1 MPDPS
6 ISGSSSSRTSSA
18 QSSRSNSERSSGNS
32 SSDYSGVDTSSL
44 SGIEAASRQQSTGEK
59 LSSANTQVSNLTGDK
74 EERSPAGAIAAA
86 ATQDSAHR
94 SPGPITSQA
103 HIPGRV
109 EAQGFRT
116 PDAAAFNAL
125 EKSNPTSIRNNV
137 EVGGYIYENPETKRF
152 HATEPV
158 LGTADELQLGHIK
171 TPDGARTVGDYHT
184 HADYSNFDAKTGDII
199 RTTNP
204 ANDGFNSD
212 RFSVVDFQGNSYD
225 GTTGYLATPSG
236 EFRSVQPDVIPDGVF
251 SDPNF
256 DPDTVRDSRMSI
268 PLETARTSG
277 RNGAIIGGGVEL
289 GVATYNALGDGYQHS
304 DLGTIANAGA
314 RGAAAGGA
322 TAIGEH
328 YVERGIE
335 RTVGSSI
342 QRRVGEVAA
351 RNGLDD
357 VAVGTAART
366 IASRAGGAGAVGA
379 VVGAGFSI
387 YDNREGL
394 ARGDS
399 EAIGDVAGDTVVA
412 AGSALAGAAAGAAIG
427 SAVPVLGTAVGAV
440 VGLGVGLG
448 VDYIARKG
456 GVDEVVG
463 DVVSGGVDQLTL
475 SVMQQAQLS
484 MQPKKQE
491 RRSPASLDGKLTALG
506 CTNKHVL

>member
-6 ISGSSSSRTSSA
+6 IGGSSSASRSSAGRSSGGSSSS
-18 QSSRSNSERSSGNS
+18 S
-32 SSDYSGVDTSSL
+32 SSSGVDTSSL

-59 LSSANTQVSNLTGDK
+59 LSSAKTTVSNLTDDK

-125 EKSNPTSIRNNV
+125 EKSNPISIRNNV
-137 EVGGYIYENPETKRF
+137 EVGGFIYENPETKRF

-158 LGTADELQLGHIK
+158 LGTVDELQLDHIK
-171 TPDGARTVGDYHT
+171 TPDGTKTVGDYHT
-184 HADYSNFDAKTGDII
+184 HADYSDFDANDNVV

-204 ANDGFNSD
+204 AIDGFNSD
-212 RFSVVDFQGNSYD
+212 RFSVVDFQGNSFD
-225 GTTGYLATPSG
+225 RTTGYLGTPGG
-236 EFRSVQPDVIPDGVF
+236 EFRKVQPDAIPDGVF

-256 DPDTVRDSRMSI
+256 DPDTVRDSTMSI
-268 PLETARTSG
+268 PLETTRTSG

-304 DLGTIANAGA
+304 DLGTIANAGT

-342 QRRVGEVAA
+342 QRRAGEIAA

-366 IASRAGGAGAVGA
+366 VASRAGGAGVVGA

-394 ARGDS
+394 ANGDS

-440 VGLGVGLG
+440 VGLGVGFG
-448 VDYIARKG
+448 VDYIARRG

-463 DVVSGGVDQLTL
+463 DVVSGGVDLVK
-475 SVMQQAQLS
+475 SGADAVGNAAS
-484 MQPKKQE
+484 AGVDAAKNAGKKV
-491 RRSPASLDGKLTALG
+491 ASFFGW
-506 CTNKHVL
+506 